1 VSAVTIRVAAH
12 AVRRGTGTVSRP
24 SRRPHGVG
32 MGHHEANPTQIAR
45 YPRQPCPVARVVLCV
60 WRVSTPK
67 MPGNRSDAAH
77 IEVGSGSFHTQQPP
91 TERTA
96 VRQCQFTLSAKHEPG
111 VKSPVSPLSRRF
123 SSTRLIP
130 RDMRT
135 DPESA
140 CVPRGINPIR
150 YVSGSTETNPR

>member
-1 VSAVTIRVAAH
+1 MSAVTIRVATH
-12 AVRRGTGTVSRP
+12 AVRTDTGTVSRP

-32 MGHHEANPTQIAR
+32 VGHHGAHPSQSAR
-45 YPRQPCPVARVVLCV
+45 RSRQPCPVCGAVRV
-60 WRVSTPK
+60 RVSTPK
-67 MPGNRSDAAH
+67 MPENRGDAAH
-77 IEVGSGSFHTQQPP
+77 IEVGSGAFHTRQPP
-91 TERTA
+91 TERAA

-123 SSTRLIP
+123 SSTRFIP

-150 YVSGSTETNPR
+150 

>member
-1 VSAVTIRVAAH
+1 MSRIPLSPRDAH
-12 AVRRGTGTVSRP
+12 DNR
-24 SRRPHGVG
+24 
-32 MGHHEANPTQIAR
+32 AR
-45 YPRQPCPVARVVLCV
+45 LPGWCCV

-67 MPGNRSDAAH
+67 MPGNRGDAAH
-77 IEVGSGSFHTQQPP
+77 IEVGSGAFHTRQQP
-91 TERTA
+91 TERAA

-111 VKSPVSPLSRRF
+111 VKSPVPPLSRRF

-140 CVPRGINPIR
+140 CVPRGINPLRFSHKGDAYEVFAYGCNFIICC
-150 YVSGSTETNPR
+150 